1 MTLDKAILL
10 NPTTIRLHIDFSGK
24 KHHFD
29 IPLSQITAMDAVKF
43 SEWAQTN
50 LVPPTPPTIPSWLK
64 ELEGTEL

>member
-1 MTLDKAILL
+1 MMLEQVILL
-10 NPTTIRLHIDFSGK
+10 SPTTVRLTVDFSGTI
-24 KHHFD
+24 HHFD
-29 IPLSQITAMDAVKF
+29 LPLSQITAMDAVKF